1 MFIAVRMSECR
12 RSVIVTVLLTEA
24 RMAVRKYSPGSRR
37 FRTVSDLVAQKD
49 LASAGIL
56 LPAPTLTSG
65 KDLDKTVA
73 VAYVSVTRGMR
84 ELPMTDAS
92 KRFFY
97 GWWIVV
103 AAFLN
108 LFFAVGIVFYGFPVF
123 YPALAESLGFTRA
136 QLTQGFLLGFVI
148 VGLPFG
154 LVVGVVIDRL
164 GAKRVILSGLGLVGT
179 SLVLMGFMS
188 KLWHYEVLCITEVLG
203 YVLAGP
209 IANQVLVTRWFE
221 ARRGSAMG
229 YAYLG
234 LGLGGVVAPLLVN
247 YLIRNFGWRH
257 SFEFLGVLIML
268 VLIPVGIGVT
278 RSTPADLGLLPDG
291 ADHAV
296 VASHNGP
303 ATAEAF
309 EMKSAIRSTNFWLIL
324 AGSTLVVGAI
334 GAVTQHFI
342 LFVKDQGYSTEI
354 ASRFFTGLLT
364 ASIGG
369 RVLVGYLADRF
380 RKKNTMALFYCVL
393 SLSILLLGV
402 SHRPAMIWGFVVL
415 FGFSMGADYMLIP
428 LVTAECFGTA
438 SLGKILALII
448 MGYSLGQWGAPW
460 ITGRIFDARHSYELA
475 WNTIALTGLVGAAA
489 IFAVSPRSD
498 KKPS

>member
-1 MFIAVRMSECR
+1 
-12 RSVIVTVLLTEA
+12 
-24 RMAVRKYSPGSRR
+24 
-37 FRTVSDLVAQKD
+37 
-49 LASAGIL
+49 
-56 LPAPTLTSG
+56 
-65 KDLDKTVA
+65 
-73 VAYVSVTRGMR
+73 MR
-84 ELPMTDAS
+84 ELPMTDGS
-92 KRFFY
+92 KRIFY

-108 LFFAVGIVFYGFPVF
+108 LFFAVGIIFYGFPVF
-123 YPALAESLGFTRA
+123 YPALAEALGFTRA
-136 QLTQGFLLGFVI
+136 QLTQGFLLGFLI

-154 LVVGVVIDRL
+154 LVAGAVIDRL
-164 GAKRVILSGLGLVGT
+164 GAREVILAGLGLVGT

-221 ARRGSAMG
+221 VRRGSAMG

-291 ADHAV
+291 ADDAV
-296 VASHNGP
+296 AATQKGP
-303 ATAEAF
+303 ETATTF
-309 EMKSAIRSTNFWLIL
+309 EIKSALRSSNFWLIL

-342 LFVKDQGYSTEI
+342 LFAKDQGYSTAI

-364 ASIGG
+364 ASLGG

-393 SLSILLLGV
+393 SLSILLLSV
-402 SHRPAMIWGFVVL
+402 SHRPAMIRGFVVL

-460 ITGRIFDARHSYELA
+460 IAGRIFDARHSYELA
-475 WNTIALTGLVGAAA
+475 WNTIAVAGLVGAAA
-489 IFAVSPRSD
+489 VFAVSPGSCM
-498 KKPS
+498 KPPP